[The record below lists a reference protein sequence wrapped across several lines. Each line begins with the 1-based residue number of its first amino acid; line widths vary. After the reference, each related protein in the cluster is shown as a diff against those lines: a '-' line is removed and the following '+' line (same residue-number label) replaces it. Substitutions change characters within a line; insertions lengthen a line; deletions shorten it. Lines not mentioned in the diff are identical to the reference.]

1 MRPEYMRT
9 DNVGF
14 QRRIPVISRL
24 PLGLVAAL
32 PVGLTPTARARR
44 PGSRGSSKRCYPAFV
59 ANEHC
64 LARRSLLVPSNG
76 FGTLDSLLMG
86 LNILSRQR
94 FSHPWQTCHHE
105 IVSSK

>member
-24 PLGLVAAL
+24 PLGPVTAL

-44 PGSRGSSKRCYPAFV
+44 PGRRRSSKRC
-59 ANEHC
+59 C
-64 LARRSLLVPSNG
+64 RRRSSQM
-76 FGTLDSLLMG
+76 GTAWRDDHCRPLRMG
-86 LNILSRQR
+86 SE
-94 FSHPWQTCHHE
+94 HWT
-105 IVSSK
+105 VY